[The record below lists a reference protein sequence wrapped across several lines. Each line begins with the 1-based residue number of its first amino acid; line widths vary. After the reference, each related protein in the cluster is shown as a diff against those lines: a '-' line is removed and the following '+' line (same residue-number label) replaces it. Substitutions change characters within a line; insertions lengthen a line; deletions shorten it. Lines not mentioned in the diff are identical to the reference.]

1 MKRTHALLAGLL
13 VGALIGCGGN
23 HTPTGPE
30 GLSGVRPKTPAEAA
44 ALDSA
49 HLLLHVTQPGGLNI
63 VIHPQ
68 MNDWDEMAVT
78 WNDLGTYLSPYV
90 IGVINVTDTGWVTV
104 DISTL
109 VYYWRIGIWE
119 NFGLV
124 LDQNAPEYARNHLSS
139 RESGL
144 GPRLRMYCTADDSC
158 FRYERVA
165 EADAFVRED
174 LPDENAG
181 ADVAL
186 YAGWTD
192 TEPGERRTLIKF
204 DLTAAEPVSS
214 VGDRAWN
221 DGNVNGI
228 QDPGESGLAEVVVRL
243 YDCSESLVAE
253 TVTDANGNYHFDSVT
268 AGSYMLQFEGPTGYY
283 VTSPRNGFD
292 PELDS
297 DPDQETGFTP
307 CFDLPPGV
315 NDRSHDAGFFRIVAS
330 EPGCTQTTLYWF
342 RHTGFRSRGGDRSS
356 EDLVSPLLPI
366 HLGAPGGVKT
376 LVIEDAQT
384 AARALSMFVYGRP
397 WNAITRLYAH
407 LLTAKLN
414 IANGASPAEI
424 EEIIGD
430 ADAFLAANDWKDWR
444 RTRKDIRLMVTTWN
458 WKLFRYNTG
467 KIGPGRCDG

>member
-23 HTPTGPE
+23 HTTTGPE
-30 GLSGVRPKTPAEAA
+30 GLPGVRPKSPAEAA

-124 LDQNAPEYARNHLSS
+124 LDQNAPEYARNQLSS

-144 GPRLRMYCTADDSC
+144 GPRLRLYCTGDDSC

-174 LPDENAG
+174 APDENGG
-181 ADVAL
+181 ADIEL
-186 YAGWTD
+186 FTGWTD
-192 TEPGERRTLIKF
+192 AEPGERRTLIKF
-204 DLTAAEPVSS
+204 NLTAAEPMSS
-214 VGDRAWN
+214 VGDRAWY
-221 DGNVNGI
+221 DANVNGI
-228 QDPGESGLAEVVVRL
+228 QDPGELGLAEVVVRL

-253 TVTDANGNYHFDSVT
+253 TVTDVNGDYLFDSVT
-268 AGSYMLQFEGPTGYY
+268 AGSYMLQFVGPTGYY
-283 VTSPRNGFD
+283 HSTAQSGFD
-292 PELDS
+292 PEADS
-297 DPDQETGFTP
+297 DPDQGTGFTP
-307 CFDLPPGV
+307 CFALPAGII
-315 NDRSHDAGFFRIVAS
+315 DRSRDAGFFRIVS
-330 EPGCTQTTLYWF
+330 SDPGCTQTTLYWF
-342 RHTGFRSRGGDRSS
+342 RHAGWKDG
-356 EDLVSPLLPI
+356 EDLITPLLPMTV
-366 HLGAPGGVKT
+366 GSPGGAKT
-376 LVIEDAQT
+376 IEVTTAVE
-384 AARALSMFVYGRP
+384 AARVLSMFVHGRP
-397 WNAITRLYAH
+397 WNPITRLAAH
-407 LLTAKLN
+407 VLTAKLN
-414 IANGASPAEI
+414 IANGASAAEI

-430 ADAFLAANDWKDWR
+430 ADAFLAANDWRDWR
-444 RTRKDIRLMVTTWN
+444 HTPKHIRLMVTTWN
-458 WKLFRYNTG
+458 WQLFRYNRG
-467 KIGPGRCDG
+467 KIGPGPCDG